1 MSRFQE
7 AEVHFEGRFRSTVL
21 DTLKQAYW
29 GNRYRILLCLV
40 LGFVGRLFLLSNANL
55 IGLWVDSMCVEGP
68 KAQCRA
74 LPSIF
79 AGFQQTDFLFLVIA
93 ATVLGFVLTLAFR
106 VGFSRSSAR
115 SVSLLYDEVTL
126 RTSRMPMSFFDV
138 TPVGRIVTRFSSDY
152 GNVFRIFG
160 GPISEFIALIY
171 DIVAILFLISLTA
184 PMFLPLFGGVALVN
198 YALFCL
204 NRDTLRKNRRD
215 MSYYRGPSISHF
227 SETTQG
233 AGSVR
238 VYGRLKSFAERFRN
252 LDYLYNSQKG
262 RTISSVLKFSLQMA
276 SAASLL
282 LLFTGLVG
290 LWLVKEGWTSVGSV
304 GVALTFVVLVGQS
317 LQWLFEWVMQMEEAM
332 TGVERLD
339 QYLRSPIESGSVLP
353 VTANIKTGHPVHSKI
368 AIGDNTVSVASASQP
383 KQAFVEKESANILV
397 RDLSLQYSAQ
407 GSTILKN
414 ISFEINPG
422 EQVGLV
428 GRTGSGK
435 SSLVQAIY
443 YLYPFLSGDVSIDHQ
458 VPDVDCLKGLAHV
471 GQFSKIPLEDYRSRL
486 SWVTQEPILF
496 RGTLR
501 ENLDMTQKHTDAR
514 LYEVLRQVGLETWF
528 KNQGFGFEMQ
538 IEERGRNVSQG
549 EKQLICMAR
558 VILQNAPVVI
568 LDEATSFMDPM
579 TESLLIDATLHH
591 FQKKTQLIIAHRL
604 STLEKCDRILWV
616 HQGEIEMYDKSDL
629 VLNAFRRFKMNDH
642 RSPQL

>member
-1 MSRFQE
+1 M
-7 AEVHFEGRFRSTVL
+7 V
-21 DTLKQAYW
+21 
-29 GNRYRILLCLV
+29 
-40 LGFVGRLFLLSNANL
+40 
-55 IGLWVDSMCVEGP
+55 
-68 KAQCRA
+68 
-74 LPSIF
+74 
-79 AGFQQTDFLFLVIA
+79 LVIA
-93 ATVLGFVLTLAFR
+93 ATVLGFILTLAFR

-171 DIVAILFLISLTA
+171 DIVAILLLVALTA
-184 PMFLPLFGGVALVN
+184 PLFLPLFGGVALLN

-204 NRDTLRKNRRD
+204 NRDTLRKNRRE
-215 MSYYRGPSISHF
+215 MSYHRGPSISHF

-238 VYGRLKSFAERFRN
+238 VYSRLKSFAERFKT
-252 LDYLYNSQKG
+252 LDQLYNSQKG
-262 RTISSVLKFSLQMA
+262 RTISLVLRFSLQMA

-282 LLFTGLVG
+282 LLCTGMFG
-290 LWLVKEGWTSVGSV
+290 LWLVKQGVTSVGSV

-353 VTANIKTGHPVHSKI
+353 ATANIKTGHPVQAADVSKDKTFSPSGI
-368 AIGDNTVSVASASQP
+368 EAPVAVP
-383 KQAFVEKESANILV
+383 VPKESSSILV
-397 RDLSLQYSAQ
+397 RDLSLKYSGQ
-407 GSTILKN
+407 GATILKN
-414 ISFEINPG
+414 ISFEIRPG
-422 EQVGLV
+422 EHVGLV

-443 YLYPFLSGDVSIDHQ
+443 YLYPFLSGDISIDSQ
-458 VPDVDCLKGLAHV
+458 VPDVECLKGRVDHSH
-471 GQFSKIPLEDYRSRL
+471 FSKIQLDDYRAQL

-501 ENLDMTQKHTDAR
+501 ENLDMTQRHADAR

-528 KNQGFGFEMQ
+528 KNQGFGFDME

-568 LDEATSFMDPM
+568 LDEATSFMDPL

-604 STLEKCDRILWV
+604 STLE
-616 HQGEIEMYDKSDL
+616 
-629 VLNAFRRFKMNDH
+629 
-642 RSPQL
+642 